1 MRNYIPAIGACLW
14 TAAFAVVL
22 TAAASAL
29 WGGLLL
35 ANLSLSPLLPWSSFV
50 MSAFLWLAWSYLGG
64 AWGPIRTQPA
74 RRALLRA
81 RSVSHRVF
89 LTAVG
94 AGTLSI
100 VSLSGLWIVLFQ
112 LVKMPGNSSDF
123 SHYPPLTII
132 VSLTV
137 AALSGAISEEAGFRG
152 YFQGTL
158 ERYLPAPLAIAIC
171 AAVMAPE
178 HASTQGFV
186 WPSILFYLLVD
197 TMLGTSATLTK
208 SILPGIVTHAI
219 GLLVFFALVWPN
231 DRNRTPVWQHGA
243 DLWFWLHLAQA
254 IVFAIF
260 AIALFHRLANPTKG
274 ATT

>member
-1 MRNYIPAIGACLW
+1 MRSDFRALVTCLW
-14 TAAFAVVL
+14 TAGFAVVL
-22 TAAASAL
+22 TAATSAL
-29 WGGLLL
+29 WGGLLF
-35 ANLSLSPLLPWSSFV
+35 ANLVLSPLVPWAALA
-50 MSAFLWLAWSYLGG
+50 MSVFLWLAWSYLGG
-64 AWGPIRTQPA
+64 KWSPLRTQAA
-74 RRALLRA
+74 RQSLLRA
-81 RSVSHRVF
+81 RSVSRRVF

-94 AGTLSI
+94 AGTLAI

-123 SHYPPLTII
+123 SRYPPLT
-132 VSLTV
+132 VVAALTV

-186 WPSILFYLLVD
+186 WPTVLFYLLVD
-197 TMLGTSATLTK
+197 AMLGTSAALTK
-208 SILPGIVTHAI
+208 SILPGIVIHAI

-231 DRNRTPVWQHGA
+231 DKSRTSVWQHGA
-243 DLWFWLHLAQA
+243 DVWFWLHLAQA
-254 IVFAIF
+254 IVFAAL
-260 AIALFHRLANPTKG
+260 AIVLFYRLATMTKG